1 MALFAEMEQHVSA
14 LSQNVYFSFHVNN
27 SMLECPL
34 GSINFSQRLT
44 FPQPTV
50 PSRFIVKQDLDLPG
64 LYLRQ
69 EPSVENSW
77 YVSRMM
83 VFSVS
88 IMVRQSKSQDDREI
102 GKRFAPLWNALSK
115 IKSYKNSSLKV
126 ILKVLS
132 LCLLSM
138 FEHRSPTFTIAET
151 EMENVCS
158 NLHHRDTTKCS
169 LPLLL
174 VCVSLIFLM
183 MSCDKSYV
191 KQALWLR
198 IARPMCDG
206 RPFASSPF
214 RRLASRGPFFL
225 AALRYGGFFELRSIC
240 ADVWPFMTQ
249 YREKCSC
256 LVRSSIRHYVLLFPY
271 CPTAW

>member
-1 MALFAEMEQHVSA
+1 M
-14 LSQNVYFSFHVNN
+14 
-27 SMLECPL
+27 
-34 GSINFSQRLT
+34 
-44 FPQPTV
+44 
-50 PSRFIVKQDLDLPG
+50 IVKLENDLHHFGRPCL
-64 LYLRQ
+64 
-69 EPSVENSW
+69 
-77 YVSRMM
+77 
-83 VFSVS
+83 
-88 IMVRQSKSQDDREI
+88 
-102 GKRFAPLWNALSK
+102 K
-115 IKSYKNSSLKV
+115 INSYKNSSLKV
-126 ILKVLS
+126 ISKVIS

-138 FEHRSPTFTIAET
+138 FEHKSSTSTIAET
-151 EMENVCS
+151 GVENMCS

-206 RPFASSPF
+206 RRFASSPF
-214 RRLASRGPFFL
+214 RRLASRGPLFS
-225 AALRYGGFFELRSIC
+225 AALRYGVFFEVRSIC
-240 ADVWPFMTQ
+240 AGAWPFMTQ
-249 YREKCSC
+249 YREKSSC